1 MVHKI
6 QYIYVTMQQESV
18 TQKPYPETECY
29 DRPMHPGGRPT
40 TKPRTALGQRLAQAR
55 ERAGISQA
63 ELAERLGTNQQAIAY
78 WERHATWFRSD
89 LLVQLTEI
97 LGVSADELLG
107 TRPPRRMAS
116 KPVGKAR
123 QLFEKL
129 SKLPRRQQEK
139 VIAILEP
146 FVSQHSEP

>member
-1 MVHKI
+1 
-6 QYIYVTMQQESV
+6 MQDFFV
-18 TQKPYPETECY
+18 TQTGLLEKQCY
-29 DRPMHPGGRPT
+29 DSAMHPGGRPSK
-40 TKPRTALGQRLAQAR
+40 KPRTELGQRLAQSR

-63 ELAERLGTNQQAIAY
+63 ELAERLQTNQQTIAY

-89 LLVQLTEI
+89 LLVQLTGI

-107 TRPPRRMAS
+107 TKPPRQAAA
-116 KPVGKAR
+116 KPAGKAR

-129 SKLPRRQQEK
+129 SRMPRRQQEK

-146 FVSQHSEP
+146 FIGQYSATSKTSQ